1 VLEDLDELV
10 EVELVDGVWVEL
22 VLEDWLELV
31 EDELVDGV

>member
-1 VLEDLDELV
+1 MLEDLDELV